1 MMTEEAGAPTMQ
13 VGVKQESVSP
23 IVDGAL
29 NADGGPENLDDQL
42 RRKSSQQQVKLPKV
56 AFEDVDASE
65 DADAEEE
72 LTEQRNVGY
81 NKDLDLEIEY

>member
-1 MMTEEAGAPTMQ
+1 
-13 VGVKQESVSP
+13 VSP

-72 LTEQRNVGY
+72 LAE
-81 NKDLDLEIEY
+81 